1 MTHPCHIDGCT
12 APVAHSVDVGAGYAH
27 YCAEHAACVIAQAWP
42 EGLNEALA
50 MVAGA
55 EDEEFAAR
63 CADAL
68 ELENKA
74 KQGGA
79 K

>member
-1 MTHPCHIDGCT
+1 MNYCCHIDGCT
-12 APVAHSVDVGAGYAH
+12 SPVAHSVDVGAGYAH

-55 EDEEFAAR
+55 DTDTEDT
-63 CADAL
+63 
-68 ELENKA
+68 K
-74 KQGGA
+74 
-79 K
+79 